1 VYVAQVKG
9 AFYQLFPWP
18 WYYSRGP
25 LWHWRISEVRWHI
38 DANRFLAPAAKI
50 SARGRRSAGDI
61 HLNHSERPG
70 VWSRQPRSNFSAS
83 RLQPWTVR
91 ERLSAK
97 QKAPEEA
104 WRWSARRRRLM
115 RRVLP
120 AEAYP

>member
-91 ERLSAK
+91 R
-97 QKAPEEA
+97 APVGETK
-104 WRWSARRRRLM
+104 SARGGVTLIGPPTAPNAPRLAGGG
-115 RRVLP
+115 VS
-120 AEAYP
+120 